1 MDRQKI
7 LEHWRD
13 MPEYDNVKEEEPLIK
28 VTFKFK
34 SREDFEEFNA
44 LVKKHVYKTNKV
56 FNGRQTK
63 NYKEAWYPL
72 HTKANDYAY
81 K

>member
-1 MDRQKI
+1 
-7 LEHWRD
+7 

-34 SREDFEEFNA
+34 SREAFEEFNT
-44 LVKKHVYKTNKV
+44 LGKKHIYKTNKV

-63 NYKEAWYPL
+63 TYKEAWYPL
-72 HTKANDYAY
+72 HEKANEQEY